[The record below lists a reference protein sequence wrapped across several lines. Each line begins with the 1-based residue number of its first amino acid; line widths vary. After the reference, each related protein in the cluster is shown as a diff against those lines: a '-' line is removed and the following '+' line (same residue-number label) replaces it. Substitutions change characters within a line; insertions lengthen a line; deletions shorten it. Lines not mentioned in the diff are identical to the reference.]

1 MLFACS
7 GAADV
12 GLLADQTARA
22 LTKQGLGKM
31 YCLAGVGG
39 KIPSMIE
46 RVRSSGRRVAIDGC
60 PSDCAKHSLLGSGIQ
75 EFDHIRLYEHGFEK
89 GKTSVT
95 QDSIAR
101 AAALVQSEL
110 AVK

>member
-1 MLFACS
+1 LLFACS

-60 PSDCAKHSLLGSGIQ
+60 PSDCAPVSRSSTISACMSTDL
-75 EFDHIRLYEHGFEK
+75 RR
-89 GKTSVT
+89 GKLPSRR
-95 QDSIAR
+95 IP
-101 AAALVQSEL
+101 
-110 AVK
+110 